1 VDVSITAAAAGHQ
14 PAIGSIDAVAPV
26 ERPAKP
32 VSTGDPI
39 HGSRMSVLV
48 DLIASL
54 TGREVKLVPPSA
66 YLVSKPTPPAPPIEI
81 VAPAGLITELGE
93 GSGPIEI
100 AVASVLRTG
109 TSKRMLLDTADDGML
124 RLRAS
129 DVDL

>member
-1 VDVSITAAAAGHQ
+1 VDVSITAPAAAKQ
-14 PAIGSIDAVAPV
+14 PAIGPIDAVAPA
-26 ERPAKP
+26 ERRATPA
-32 VSTGDPI
+32 TGDPI

-66 YLVSKPTPPAPPIEI
+66 YFVSKPAAPAPPIEI
-81 VAPAGLITELGE
+81 VAPAGLISELGE

-100 AVASVLRTG
+100 AIASVLRTG
-109 TSKRMLLDTADDGML
+109 TSKRMLLDTAEDGGL
-124 RLRAS
+124 QLRAT

>member
-1 VDVSITAAAAGHQ
+1 VDVSISASAAVNQ
-14 PAIGSIDAVAPV
+14 PAPAAIEPVAPV
-26 ERPAKP
+26 DRPTGP
-32 VSTGDPI
+32 VAHDQI

-66 YLVSKPTPPAPPIEI
+66 YFVSKPAPPAPPIEI

-100 AVASVLRTG
+100 GIASVLRTG
-109 TSKRMLLDTADDGML
+109 TSKRMLLDTTEGGGL
-124 RLRAS
+124 QLRAT

>member
-1 VDVSITAAAAGHQ
+1 MDVSITASAAGTQ
-14 PAIGSIDAVAPV
+14 PAIAPIDAIAPV
-26 ERPAKP
+26 ERRATP
-32 VSTGDPI
+32 VTGDPI

-66 YLVSKPTPPAPPIEI
+66 YFVSKPAPPAPPIEV

-100 AVASVLRTG
+100 AIGSVLRTG
-109 TSKRMLLDTADDGML
+109 TSKRMLLDTAEDGGL
-124 RLRAS
+124 QLRAT